1 MAQFIHLLGER
12 QAGKRRIFCG
22 KYTLYHTL
30 DGLLTDLAT
39 HLTEKG
45 WFDDSYIGIDERGFS
60 GTAFDLIESVKN
72 KDGKCLKTAGAMDS
86 FVEKKELAMR
96 VTDLNVG
103 DTAAAAH
110 PADFEQLVNDR
121 EAKGLRT
128 TLYSCTGHRPGNF
141 SLSAPVES
149 YWSIVNAGKS
159 GTAGFL
165 RWAYDAWVEDPLDEL
180 RIHSLSGIMDP
191 EQEFHA
197 VFIPHHLAECHA
209 DLAFFREL
217 RGVGEEVY
225 EDLGDP
231 LLIADHIADVHV
243 LHFHDIGDSLFLNC
257 LLKQVPDL
265 VCQVVEVE
273 WLIFKLDLTDLNPG
287 HIENFVDNGQKELGK
302 LLCLHDIVL
311 GAVPVKLAVRQVQHT
326 DNSV

>member
-1 MAQFIHLLGER
+1 MLSTKIEPPISWISLVR
-12 QAGKRRIFCG
+12 DR
-22 KYTLYHTL
+22 HTE
-30 DGLLTDLAT
+30 T
-39 HLTEKG
+39 
-45 WFDDSYIGIDERGFS
+45 
-60 GTAFDLIESVKN
+60 GTAVLF
-72 KDGKCLKTAGAMDS
+72 CDS
-86 FVEKKELAMR
+86 GVLLLE
-96 VTDLNVG
+96 
-103 DTAAAAH
+103 
-110 PADFEQLVNDR
+110 
-121 EAKGLRT
+121 
-128 TLYSCTGHRPGNF
+128 
-141 SLSAPVES
+141 
-149 YWSIVNAGKS
+149 
-159 GTAGFL
+159 
-165 RWAYDAWVEDPLDEL
+165 WVEDPLDEL

-287 HIENFVDNGQKELGK
+287 PYREF
-302 LLCLHDIVL
+302 C
-311 GAVPVKLAVRQVQHT
+311 
-326 DNSV
+326 